1 MKATKRILFSSLL
14 FLLAGSLFAQD
25 YTVRVSG
32 KVKFIEEGF
41 KMTAYQMVGTGQ
53 HVLAEAPV
61 DSEGN
66 YCMSITTA
74 KPGVVTIDA
83 GRWQAVNVWVQDE
96 PMEIDFR
103 GVDTAQIK
111 IKNPPYVFIKSGPK
125 NEVMNFINYVG
136 YRNYQNMIAISQT
149 MYRLQTED
157 TKSKDNATM
166 ELYGMNGDDFVAYMR
181 YLVEYYAD
189 RPSVMAAIRSLNP
202 GEDKELIDTA
212 LEQMIAANPEVGPV
226 LASEY
231 REEVRVNQEKTER
244 MRAGNPAPL
253 FALPDVSGKVH
264 QLTDF
269 QGKVTVLD
277 FWASW
282 CGPCR
287 KSIPGMK
294 KLYEAYGKDGRVNF
308 VNISIDAK
316 KEDWLKA
323 LNEEQMP
330 WLQLQAPDGGKE
342 IMEDYQFGGIP
353 FVVVLDAE
361 GKIYKKN
368 VRGEAIEEAI
378 KELLSGA
385 TTEEEEKESVAI
397 PMGAM
402 TM

>member
-1 MKATKRILFSSLL
+1 MKATKRLLFSSLV

-61 DSEGN
+61 DAEGN

-83 GRWQAVNVWVQDE
+83 GRWQAVDVWVQDE

-202 GEDKELIDTA
+202 GEDKELIETA

-231 REEVRVNQEKTER
+231 REEVRVNQENMER

-294 KLYEAYGKDGRVNF
+294 KLYETYGKDGRVNF

-323 LNEEQMP
+323 LKEEQMP

-368 VRGEAIEEAI
+368 VRGEGIEKAI

>member
-1 MKATKRILFSSLL
+1 MKATKRLLFSSLV

-41 KMTAYQMVGTGQ
+41 KMTAYRMVGTGQ
-53 HVLAEAPV
+53 RVLAEAPV
-61 DSEGN
+61 DAEGN
-66 YCMSITTA
+66 YSMSITTD

-83 GRWQAVNVWVQDE
+83 GRWQAVDVWVQDE

-103 GVDTAQIK
+103 GVDTARIK

-157 TKSKDNATM
+157 TKSRDNATM

-181 YLVEYYAD
+181 YMVEYYAD

-202 GEDKELIDTA
+202 GEDQTLIDTA

-231 REEVRVNQEKTER
+231 REEVRVNREKTER

-269 QGKVTVLD
+269 RGKVTVLD

-294 KLYEAYGKDGRVNF
+294 KLYETYGKDGRVNF

-323 LNEEQMP
+323 LKEEQMP
-330 WLQLQAPDGGKE
+330 WLQLQAPDGGKQV
-342 IMEDYQFGGIP
+342 MEDYQFGGIP

-368 VRGEAIEEAI
+368 VRGAAIEEAI

-385 TTEEEEKESVAI
+385 ATVAEENASVAI